1 MQLMHHVERNIDG
14 RGNYIFG
21 ADWYHNYWGKDVT
34 LAHKKYIIHWPA
46 SSNLYTMIYV
56 RWVCQTYL
64 QSTLIPFVTVHVLCI
79 SFSRHLRPLG
89 LWKVGFFLRLLEW
102 ITPTVAWPWEVEV
115 SLWLVNPGQSQPHRS
130 LLLNFLV
137 LGVCVC
143 GYQISCLHLLCV
155 CVWYF
160 STYCYMLSY
169 ALCLPPIGCHTVFV
183 SAAKELLSNER
194 GDSPEDLARHM
205 GHLRLL
211 PELVPTFSTWDAL
224 DLRWIRA
231 PAEAS
236 IHIVGVGRQD
246 ELQGNLGVGRTYCET
261 LQEWCL
267 DQVWRWRR
275 GWNVGAKQVIQHETP
290 QMILG
295 VRVIMCLLPRIIT
308 VVMDSYTTKANI
320 LGVYCHKPDRTT
332 TRFLGDVCS
341 TVITRKISYLCLRGC
356 HYKLCKDAASTGRST
371 TCVEATNC

>member
-155 CVWYF
+155 CGIFPHIVTCYRMPYAYLQLAATQSLFLLLRSCWATSGAIAQRIWHGTWDICDCFLSWSPPSPPETPWICVEFVLRPRHQFISWGLGDRMNCRATWELAEHIVRPCKNDVWIRF
-160 STYCYMLSY
+160 EDGEGDEMLEPSKSY
-169 ALCLPPIGCHTVFV
+169 NM
-183 SAAKELLSNER
+183 K
-194 GDSPEDLARHM
+194 
-205 GHLRLL
+205 HLRW
-211 PELVPTFSTWDAL
+211 F
-224 DLRWIRA
+224 
-231 PAEAS
+231 
-236 IHIVGVGRQD
+236 
-246 ELQGNLGVGRTYCET
+246 
-261 LQEWCL
+261 
-267 DQVWRWRR
+267 
-275 GWNVGAKQVIQHETP
+275 
-290 QMILG
+290 
-295 VRVIMCLLPRIIT
+295 
-308 VVMDSYTTKANI
+308 
-320 LGVYCHKPDRTT
+320 
-332 TRFLGDVCS
+332 
-341 TVITRKISYLCLRGC
+341 
-356 HYKLCKDAASTGRST
+356 
-371 TCVEATNC
+371 